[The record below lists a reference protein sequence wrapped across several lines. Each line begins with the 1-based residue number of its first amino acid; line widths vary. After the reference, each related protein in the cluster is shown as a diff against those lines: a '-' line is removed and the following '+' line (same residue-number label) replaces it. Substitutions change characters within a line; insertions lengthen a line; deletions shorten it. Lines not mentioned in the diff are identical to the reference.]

1 MFTKTIIYE
10 VGKRAAKI
18 DANKL
23 FAKIW
28 RLESVQKYI
37 IELNTKEQLL
47 ENSIDSYGKQ
57 LIYKKNGFGYS
68 HKTYELKGG
77 VKLDGTSFSVGQ
89 TYTLR
94 DSGQFFKSFEVKV
107 NSTGFEIL
115 ADGFGNDIFV
125 NFGEQVVGLT
135 DESKAK
141 LIEYILPLL
150 ADELIS
156 YLTE

>member
-1 MFTKTIIYE
+1 MFTRTKIYD
-10 VGKRAAKI
+10 VGRRAAKI

-28 RLESVQKYI
+28 RLENVQKYI
-37 IELNTKEQLL
+37 IELNTKEQLF
-47 ENSIDSYGKQ
+47 ENSVDSYGKQ

-68 HKTYELKGG
+68 PKTYEIKNG
-77 VKLDGTSFSVGQ
+77 VKFDGARFSIGQ

-107 NSTGFEIL
+107 NSTGFEII
-115 ADGFGNDIFV
+115 ADGYNNNVFA
-125 NFGEQVVGLT
+125 NFGEQVLGLT
-135 DESKAK
+135 DESKGK

-150 ADELIS
+150 ADELENYI
-156 YLTE
+156 LN